1 MEERSYFDHAASSPV
16 VPGVADA
23 MRAVLEEGW
32 GNPSSAH
39 FEGRRARRQI
49 DEARESV
56 AALVGCA
63 PRDVVFTSGGTE
75 SNALAVGGMLAAAQ
89 PGAPLV
95 LSTVEHSSVSLLAE
109 RAADTGRAVLHVGV
123 SREGQLDLDALD
135 RALQSK
141 PGLVSIMSAN
151 NETGTI
157 FPTAEIAARC
167 RAAGVPLHSDAVHCL
182 GKSEQLLAQL
192 GADALSLSAHKIGGP
207 QGAGAVILGKCVA
220 IKGVLGAGPHER
232 GLRGGTENLPGIV
245 CFGVAARYWVEQS
258 QALRAHLEKIG
269 RGVRAILA
277 GIEGAQILAEG
288 APGYASTCS
297 AMVDG
302 ISGEALL
309 QALDLAGISVSMGAA
324 CGSGALEPS
333 KPLQGMGYS
342 REEAASAV
350 RFSVGWNTSA
360 EDLSRLE
367 ETLPVIVERLRGAG
381 RAREQRL
388 GRAGG

>member
-1 MEERSYFDHAASSPV
+1 MDERSYFDHAASSPV
-16 VPGVADA
+16 VPGVTDA
-23 MRAVLEEGW
+23 VRAVLEEGW

-39 FEGRRARRQI
+39 FEGRRARRRI

-56 AALVGCA
+56 AALVGCE
-63 PRDVVFTSGGTE
+63 PGDVVFTSGGTE
-75 SNALAVGGMLAAAQ
+75 SNALAVGGMLAAAD

-95 LSTVEHSSVSLLAE
+95 LSTVEHSSVSRLAE
-109 RAADTGRAVLHVGV
+109 RAADAGRAVLHVGV
-123 SREGQLDLDALD
+123 SREGELDLAALD

-157 FPTAEIAARC
+157 FPIEEIAARC
-167 RAAGVPLHSDAVHCL
+167 RAANAPLHSDAVHCL
-182 GKSEQLLAQL
+182 GKSETPLARL

-220 IKGVLGAGPHER
+220 IKDVLGAGNHER

-245 CFGVAARYWVEQS
+245 GFGVAARYWTENGES
-258 QALRAHLEKIG
+258 LRGHLRETG
-269 RGVRAILA
+269 HAVRAILA
-277 GIEGAQILAEG
+277 AIEGAQILAEG

-297 AMVDG
+297 VMVGG

-309 QALDLAGISVSMGAA
+309 QALDLEGISVSMGAA
-324 CGSGALEPS
+324 CSSGALEPS
-333 KPLQGMGYS
+333 KPLQGMGYA

-360 EDLSRLE
+360 EDVTRLGRI
-367 ETLPVIVERLRGAG
+367 LPAIVERLRGAG
-381 RAREQRL
+381 RARQQRL
-388 GRAGG
+388 NRASG